1 MNPGI
6 VYSMVLFSLISSLIF
21 PMGTTGQ
28 KVLLTEMPV
37 VNQEI
42 TCVSAFS
49 ESPEAI
55 EKAAAESVL
64 ELIVF
69 DFTNHRIAGGSA
81 FVAFSDRLMITSNH
95 VLKGMDHIT
104 VTSENGVSITLYP
117 EDILYRDKD
126 ADTAI
131 FQLPEDSGLNPL
143 PVSDEIPLRGEKTVA
158 IGSARGIM
166 NLVSLGNISAH
177 WSDGMV
183 QWIVFS
189 APVSPGSSGGPLIND
204 RGEVIGIIMGS
215 YDDSQNLNFAVPIQE
230 AKRMI
235 EEGKD
240 LFSYE

>member
-1 MNPGI
+1 MNPGV
-6 VYSMVLFSLISSLIF
+6 VYGIVLFRLVSSLMF
-21 PMGTTGQ
+21 PLGITD
-28 KVLLTEMPV
+28 KEVPPTEMPV

-69 DFTNHRIAGGSA
+69 DVTNNRIAGGSA
-81 FVAFSDRLMITSNH
+81 FVAFSDRLMVTSDH
-95 VLKGMDHIT
+95 VLKSMDHIK
-104 VTSENGVSITLYP
+104 VTSEKGVSITLYP

-131 FQLPEDSGLNPL
+131 FQLPEDSGLIPL
-143 PVSDEIPLRGEKTVA
+143 PVSDEIPLRGEKLVA

-166 NLVSLGNISAH
+166 NLVTLGNVCGY

-183 QWIVFS
+183 QWLVFS
-189 APVSPGSSGGPLIND
+189 APVSPGSSGGPLINEK
-204 RGEVIGIIMGS
+204 GEVIGIIMGS
-215 YDDSQNLNFAVPIQE
+215 YEDSQNLNFAVPIQE

-235 EEGKD
+235 DGN
-240 LFSYE
+240 